1 MLNNKFHFE
10 LKKELLKFRIF
21 FFFQVQKKK
30 NDSYYLF
37 LKFIIFIFLKN
48 KKKILNYNRYKLL
61 TFIQKIKKTSE
72 NVYREYLEA
81 NIYIY
86 IYIHNNYK

>member
-10 LKKELLKFRIF
+10 LKKELLKFRILF
-21 FFFQVQKKK
+21 FFHVQK
-30 NDSYYLF
+30 NNNNSYKLF
-37 LKFIIFIFLKN
+37 LKFIIFIFL

-61 TFIQKIKKTSE
+61 TFIQKKKKKTSE
-72 NVYREYLEA
+72 HVYREYFEA

-86 IYIHNNYK
+86 IYIQ